1 MKYIVLDT
9 NVILNNAHNIFTFP
23 ANTTIVI
30 PETVVDELDSKK
42 SVIGEIGF
50 QAREFGRLLAGATK
64 LPLERLSALTIA
76 KFKLENINIHLTSTS
91 NYPDFSDTSPSVI
104 NDRKIIEIAKQYQS
118 IYENVT
124 FYSIDV
130 MCRTRAESEG
140 LTTSDFKEVE
150 RTDYEYVK
158 TISLDFDTFSNVHNK
173 PILTVD
179 PEYKPENYSYIF
191 TCPDT
196 AQHKLANI
204 YNGNV
209 DVLGKVTE
217 TELRA
222 QAVTPANNEQLFLS
236 RAIQDTSIDV
246 IILEALS
253 GSGKAQPLSEPI
265 LTPNGWS
272 TMGQIKTNSEVIG
285 SDGLPKRVLGIFP
298 QGIRDVYEVTFIDG
312 TKVRCDKDHM
322 WSVRSRSKGSLSKF
336 EPTTVETMLNTWI
349 SKERYDKRY
358 DTFQNVYN
366 YSVEPAS
373 PCYYGKDTEDQLIHP
388 YALGLLLGD
397 GSFRGDIVS
406 FTNSSINV
414 LNTLREHI
422 EPAYTLSE
430 PIFRKG
436 AYKVNIIMGTAKE
449 SFSKIIEK
457 FGLNHHKSESKFVP
471 KCYLNGTLETRQAV
485 FQGLTDTD
493 GHVKNGKVL
502 EYSTSSEQLALDYL
516 ELGRSLGK
524 VFTINSR
531 VPKYTYQGE
540 VLERSRS

>member
-1 MKYIVLDT
+1 MRYIVLDT

-50 QAREFGRLLAGATK
+50 QAREFGRLLASATK
-64 LPLERLSALTIA
+64 LPLERISELTIA

-91 NYPDFSDTSPSVI
+91 TYPDYTNTSPSVI

-173 PILTVD
+173 PILLVD

-191 TCPDT
+191 TCSDT

-253 GSGKAQPLSEPI
+253 GSGKTLVSLSNAMAMINRNNSYESILYIRASVNDVPIEEEVGFLPGLEEKFAVYYHPIMDALEHIARKKLSASKLKGEDLEAAVAEEVDKLIAKHRIQCMTGLGMRGRTFTNCIAIIDEVQGQSKASLQKMLTRFGKGCKVIIVGSQRQIDNKFLTKFNNGLSVLLDDCAKESPLIKKFAINLRKVVRSPLSE
-265 LTPNGWS
+265 WA
-272 TMGQIKTNSEVIG
+272 
-285 SDGLPKRVLGIFP
+285 
-298 QGIRDVYEVTFIDG
+298 
-312 TKVRCDKDHM
+312 
-322 WSVRSRSKGSLSKF
+322 
-336 EPTTVETMLNTWI
+336 ETL
-349 SKERYDKRY
+349 
-358 DTFQNVYN
+358 
-366 YSVEPAS
+366 
-373 PCYYGKDTEDQLIHP
+373 
-388 YALGLLLGD
+388 
-397 GSFRGDIVS
+397 
-406 FTNSSINV
+406 
-414 LNTLREHI
+414 
-422 EPAYTLSE
+422 
-430 PIFRKG
+430 
-436 AYKVNIIMGTAKE
+436 
-449 SFSKIIEK
+449 FSK
-457 FGLNHHKSESKFVP
+457 
-471 KCYLNGTLETRQAV
+471 
-485 FQGLTDTD
+485 
-493 GHVKNGKVL
+493 
-502 EYSTSSEQLALDYL
+502 
-516 ELGRSLGK
+516 
-524 VFTINSR
+524 
-531 VPKYTYQGE
+531 
-540 VLERSRS
+540 